1 MPFRDQDPAAESEA
15 GAGAHRDV
23 VPVRELSPHHDIDP
37 ERDPDPP
44 VADLDYEIDR
54 PLGYEISLPNGLLIP
69 TQPIQYLD

>member
-1 MPFRDQDPAAESEA
+1 V
-15 GAGAHRDV
+15 HIYIV

-54 PLGYEISLPNGLLIP
+54 PLGYEISLPNGIGYEISRLKGV
-69 TQPIQYLD
+69 